1 MNKEISIKKASVL
14 YGTAKYL
21 VIIIQL
27 IITAVLSRILTPAD
41 YGVVAIV
48 TIFTTFFSTLS
59 NLGLGTAIMQF
70 QDLNE
75 EQIQDIFTFSEYFSI
90 LLSVLFMLL
99 AYPISIFYDNTIYIP
114 VIFSL
119 SISVFFNAIDMVP
132 NAILL
137 RRHRFMSVGIR
148 MIISTLLSGCV
159 AVSLVVI
166 GFKYYALVGQSI
178 FYAIMQFAWNFKNSG
193 LNFKFKYNIATIGKI
208 RNYSS
213 NQFAYNICN
222 YFAQNLDNLLTGK
235 VMGDEMLAYYNRAYT
250 LMRYPVTNIA
260 HVITPVLH
268 PILAEYQNDYEFIYD
283 EFIKIIKIMSL
294 LGVFITVFCFWADE
308 EIILCYFGTQ
318 WMNAVSPFRW
328 LSVCITFQL
337 MNAVFGAI
345 YQSLGKTKEMF
356 HSGIIHISI
365 SLIAITAGAYSKNII
380 ILAIFVSISMIVKFF
395 IEVYFLI
402 RRCFSYSILEF
413 LKIFIP
419 ELIVG
424 GIMFAVV
431 FIVGDFAN
439 GNYWIKLFAKLCICI
454 ILYLGLLIITG
465 QYKYL
470 MLLKFK
476 KQNTK

>member
-159 AVSLVVI
+159 AVSLAVI
-166 GFKYYALVGQSI
+166 GFKYYA
-178 FYAIMQFAWNFKNSG
+178 
-193 LNFKFKYNIATIGKI
+193 
-208 RNYSS
+208 
-213 NQFAYNICN
+213 
-222 YFAQNLDNLLTGK
+222 
-235 VMGDEMLAYYNRAYT
+235 
-250 LMRYPVTNIA
+250 
-260 HVITPVLH
+260 
-268 PILAEYQNDYEFIYD
+268 
-283 EFIKIIKIMSL
+283 
-294 LGVFITVFCFWADE
+294 
-308 EIILCYFGTQ
+308 
-318 WMNAVSPFRW
+318 
-328 LSVCITFQL
+328 
-337 MNAVFGAI
+337 
-345 YQSLGKTKEMF
+345 
-356 HSGIIHISI
+356 
-365 SLIAITAGAYSKNII
+365 
-380 ILAIFVSISMIVKFF
+380 
-395 IEVYFLI
+395 
-402 RRCFSYSILEF
+402 
-413 LKIFIP
+413 
-419 ELIVG
+419 
-424 GIMFAVV
+424 
-431 FIVGDFAN
+431 
-439 GNYWIKLFAKLCICI
+439 
-454 ILYLGLLIITG
+454 
-465 QYKYL
+465 
-470 MLLKFK
+470 
-476 KQNTK
+476 